1 MSKLLNQLEKEKAA
15 QRESLQGESHTEQ
28 ENASQTPD
36 NDSTNGKNDETS
48 NAVMTPRSHDGKQ
61 SFSPNATPSNEN
73 DTDNSSTTLKTEQP
87 INLEKH
93 INAIRAV
100 VKETGSKSASVRYTL
115 EERDALRRMIFEFST
130 KYKID
135 TNITELARSGLKLL
149 LEDYKDRGTK
159 SLTNKILKAIHK

>member
-15 QRESLQGESHTEQ
+15 QQEALQGESHAEQ
-28 ENASQTPD
+28 ENASQPPS
-36 NDSTNGKNDETS
+36 NDSTNEKNDETS
-48 NAVMTPRSHDGKQ
+48 NAAMTPRSHDVNQ
-61 SFSPNATPSNEN
+61 SFSPNATPSKKN
-73 DTDNSSTTLKTEQP
+73 DTDNSSTIPKTEQS

-93 INAIRAV
+93 IDAIRSV
-100 VKETGSKSASVRYTL
+100 VRETGSKSASVRYTV

-135 TNITELARSGLKLL
+135 TNVTELARSGLKLL